1 MLNWEELGEINRSRN
16 KRVVTL
22 DIHPVALTIM
32 ALFIYIFGFRFVP
45 VIEGIARKLQLNFWL
60 FVTVALLNWPS
71 PFMRHHRAQVLGSSV
86 NFSKSL
92 NQRIQ
97 NRLWGLDG
105 TLLLCGTESCGQWLA
120 TSNGGRF
127 DFFDVGSWAC
137 HYHYVSLHMYPK
149 YRPHSISPTIVPY
162 LLKLYVY
169 MYIQ

>member
-71 PFMRHHRAQVLGSSV
+71 LLWGITGPKCWVPASILARVWISV
-86 NFSKSL
+86 FRTACGAWMGRFSFAE
-92 NQRIQ
+92 Q
-97 NRLWGLDG
+97 NRVASGWQLPTVAALIFL
-105 TLLLCGTESCGQWLA
+105 TLVHE
-120 TSNGGRF
+120 R
-127 DFFDVGSWAC
+127 VIIIM
-137 HYHYVSLHMYPK
+137 YHYTCIP
-149 YRPHSISPTIVPY
+149 SIDHIPY
-162 LLKLYVY
+162 L
-169 MYIQ
+169 QR